1 MLPSQHRM
9 RTSTL
14 FAATTRSGARQGRRN
29 VVVYVRPTG
38 PDQPVR
44 AGFVVSKAIGNA
56 VTRNRVKRRLRA
68 LVEDSVRSRPT
79 GCDVVVRALPPAA
92 EATFHELATDW
103 NSAWSKARVKA
114 GGSADSLTGAH
125 S

>member
-1 MLPSQHRM
+1 MKSSSDFRAALRGGV
-9 RTSTL
+9 RT
-14 FAATTRSGARQGRRN
+14 A
-29 VVVYVRPTG
+29 RPTLVVHARTVE
-38 PDQPVR
+38 PVPGR
-44 AGFVVSKAIGNA
+44 HTQSPPTRVGFVVSKAVGNA

-92 EATFHELATDW
+92 EATFHELAADW